1 MVYEVCEQLRLT
13 HSSDQLLIQPSM
25 AESIAVEPQVLPQ
38 DLLTAEVSNVT
49 VPNERLFLST
59 KQRVRFATIFAAM
72 IGGAL
77 GFSHGASNT
86 GLRFQAENAH
96 RLPTSEKGW
105 YFYHK
110 TKNYA
115 VLQGGIKE
123 GGRMALKLG
132 FWSGLFFMAEAAI
145 DRRRRSR
152 DAASS
157 VCAGMAVAGAFSLW
171 SECWVP
177 IHDQTRANNSF
188 RSLAF
193 HNSCTNDQTWLV
205 RRHCIWTCARRSRSS
220 GRSKSVLRRMGAKNG
235 KRP

>member
-1 MVYEVCEQLRLT
+1 ME
-13 HSSDQLLIQPSM
+13 
-25 AESIAVEPQVLPQ
+25 VEPPPGPPLPETVLSTEPTN
-38 DLLTAEVSNVT
+38 D
-49 VPNERLFLST
+49 RLFLNT

-72 IGGAL
+72 AGGAL
-77 GFSHGASNT
+77 GFSHGAQAT

-110 TKNYA
+110 TKNYS

-132 FWSGLFFMAEAAI
+132 LWSGLFFMAEAAI

-171 SECWVP
+171 SKCGFSGVSK
-177 IHDQTRANNSF
+177 HDLTMDY
-188 RSLAF
+188 RSLAIY
-193 HNSCTNDQTWLV
+193 NGCTNDQTWIV
-205 RRHCIWTCARRSRSS
+205 RWSCVWYCTGWRRSI
-220 GRSKSVLRRMGAKNG
+220 GGSKSFICRVGTKDCETRQHVQGAC
-235 KRP
+235 

>member
-1 MVYEVCEQLRLT
+1 MGDGDSFVESSRKQQQRIRMV
-13 HSSDQLLIQPSM
+13 QPAP
-25 AESIAVEPQVLPQ
+25 AEPTVASGNL
-38 DLLTAEVSNVT
+38 LLTEPSVT
-49 VPNERLFLST
+49 ASTPNERLFLST
-59 KQRVRFATIFAAM
+59 QSRVRFATIFAAM

-77 GFSHGASNT
+77 GFSHGASTT

-132 FWSGLFFMAEAAI
+132 FWSGLFFMTEAAI

-171 SECWVP
+171 S
-177 IHDQTRANNSF
+177 RYSSF
-188 RSLAF
+188 PLI
-193 HNSCTNDQTWLV
+193 NM
-205 RRHCIWTCARRSRSS
+205 I
-220 GRSKSVLRRMGAKNG
+220 
-235 KRP
+235 